1 MFKYYSLKVC
11 LINSKP
17 LRILKY
23 FCNYILIIFSNS
35 YVFTQSSINT
45 DNIKEIS
52 HFNRNE
58 LSQNLLNN
66 TYKSKFN
73 FSFNINTIGNS
84 GHSNIDNNAELYS
97 HSKSTNLLST
107 RLEYSTPWLSLSL
120 EPYTISYNGSFTN
133 APAPGTYN
141 ENNNHSF
148 NNSTGKTKIGLR
160 QSSLVLHY
168 NGVGIGYGNMS
179 HWWGPGFHSALAL
192 TNNAPSQETYVL
204 GTFKDIK
211 VGNFSFGSQIIAMP
225 YKSKNGTQLYFSG
238 LKAHISHHSD
248 HAIITL
254 GLHRT
259 YLSGDFE
266 NLSTSTVSA
275 HSWSLLDAA
284 KLVIEP
290 LFGQRKKDLSY
301 TQPGTPGFDAWDE
314 LLTGFAKLSFPKL
327 GLSIYGDV
335 ASDDNRG
342 NLTDLWAHW
351 DHTLGYQLGMTKNTK
366 LDQYNIF
373 TGIEFLTTR
382 VSNTFNPKFY
392 RGGESPNYYAKPIYD
407 YFTYQGRRM
416 GAHSGSSSDD
426 LIFMLGLD
434 NETSTTL
441 LSFNKE
447 RHGIKSMT
455 HPEHKTEYVFTYHR
469 RLTSHQT
476 AFITLEY
483 EKIKNF
489 GFIQD
494 NISVSKLVWLGYS
507 FTIN

>member
-1 MFKYYSLKVC
+1 MC

>member
-1 MFKYYSLKVC
+1 MDGFRQLPQ
-11 LINSKP
+11 ING
-17 LRILKY
+17 
-23 FCNYILIIFSNS
+23 N
-35 YVFTQSSINT
+35 VV
-45 DNIKEIS
+45 
-52 HFNRNE
+52 
-58 LSQNLLNN
+58 SQN
-66 TYKSKFN
+66 TYKDNIESRYNIF
-73 FSFNINTIGNS
+73 FNINTVSNS
-84 GHSNIDNNAELYS
+84 GHPNLDNNAELFVPGS
-97 HSKSTNLLST
+97 SAKLLSV
-107 RLEYSTPWLSLSL
+107 RLEYATPWLSLSL
-120 EPYTISYNGSFTN
+120 EPYTISYNGNFSNDPVYGTFN
-133 APAPGTYN
+133 AT
-141 ENNNHSF
+141 NNHYI
-148 NNSTGKTKIGLR
+148 NNYASKTKIGFR

-168 NGVGIGYGNMS
+168 NGIGIGYGNMS
-179 HWWGPGFHSALAL
+179 HWWGPGFQSALAL
-192 TNNAPSQETYVL
+192 SNNAPSQETYAI
-204 GTFKDIK
+204 GTFKDIRW
-211 VGNFSFGSQIIAMP
+211 GNFSFGSQIIAMP

-259 YLSGDFE
+259 YLSGDFG

-290 LFGQRKKDLSY
+290 LFGQSKKDLSY

-314 LLTGFAKLSFPKL
+314 ILTGYVKLSFPQS
-327 GLSIYGDV
+327 GVEFYADV

-342 NLTDLWAHW
+342 NLTDLKAHW

-366 LDQYNIF
+366 VEQYNIF
-373 TGIEFLTTR
+373 AGIEFLTTR

-392 RGGESPNYYAKPIYD
+392 RGSPNTTNYYAKTPYD

-426 LIFMLGLD
+426 LIFAFGIS
-434 NETSTTL
+434 NERMNTFVSY
-441 LSFNKE
+441 NKE
-447 RHGIKSMT
+447 RHGIKSIT
-455 HPEHKTEYVFTYHR
+455 HPELKTEYVLSYNRKISNYH
-469 RLTSHQT
+469 S

-489 GFIQD
+489 GFIQN

>member
-1 MFKYYSLKVC
+1 VC

-23 FCNYILIIFSNS
+23 FCNYIFIIFSNS
-35 YVFTQSSINT
+35 CVFTQSSINT

-84 GHSNIDNNAELYS
+84 GHPNIDNNAELYS
-97 HSKSTNLLST
+97 HSKSTNFLST

-120 EPYTISYNGSFTN
+120 EPYTISNNGSFTN

-141 ENNNHSF
+141 ANNNHSF
-148 NNSTGKTKIGLR
+148 NNRTGKTKIGFR

-204 GTFKDIK
+204 GTFKDIR
-211 VGNFSFGSQIIAMP
+211 VGDFSFGSQIIAMP
-225 YKSKNGTQLYFSG
+225 YKSKNETQLYFSG
-238 LKAHISHHSD
+238 LKTHISHHSD

-259 YLSGDFE
+259 YLSGKFGD
-266 NLSTSTVSA
+266 LSTSTLSA
-275 HSWSLLDAA
+275 QSWSLLDAA

-290 LFGQRKKDLSY
+290 LFGQSKEGLSY
-301 TQPGTPGFDAWDE
+301 TMPGTRGFDVWDE
-314 LLTGFAKLSFPKL
+314 VLTGFVKLSFPKV

-342 NLTDLWAHW
+342 NLTDLRAHW
-351 DHTLGYQLGMTKNTK
+351 DHTLGYQLGMIKNTK
-366 LDQYNIF
+366 LHQYNLF

-382 VSNTFNPKFY
+382 TSNTHNPKFY
-392 RGGESPNYYAKPIYD
+392 RGSGTWNYYAKYD
-407 YFTYQGRRM
+407 FNYFTYNGRRM

-426 LIFMLGLD
+426 LIFLAGFDYDKTMVLF
-434 NETSTTL
+434 SY
-441 LSFNKE
+441 NKE
-447 RHGIKSMT
+447 RHGIKNMT
-455 HPEHKTEYVFTYHR
+455 YAELKTEYVLSYNRKISDYH
-469 RLTSHQT
+469 T

-489 GFIQD
+489 GFIQ
-494 NISVSKLVWLGYS
+494 NNVSVSKLVWLGYS
-507 FTIN
+507 FSINQ

>member
-1 MFKYYSLKVC
+1 M
-11 LINSKP
+11 N
-17 LRILKY
+17 RILSFNY
-23 FCNYILIIFSNS
+23 FFQYFLIFSTLLFSQNNIELNSHFSHEDLHFIQRNNILNRSHLSSGLNLSFHANYIL
-35 YVFTQSSINT
+35 
-45 DNIKEIS
+45 
-52 HFNRNE
+52 
-58 LSQNLLNN
+58 
-66 TYKSKFN
+66 
-73 FSFNINTIGNS
+73 NS
-84 GHSNIDNNAELYS
+84 GHPNIDNNAEIFVPGTN
-97 HSKSTNLLST
+97 TNLLSA
-107 RLEYSTPWLSLSL
+107 RIEYNLPWLSLSL
-120 EPYTISYNGSFTN
+120 EPYTISYNGNFNN

-141 ENNNHSF
+141 ANNNYS
-148 NNSTGKTKIGLR
+148 SQYLDKTKIGFR
-160 QSSLVLHY
+160 QSSLILHY
-168 NGVGIGYGNMS
+168 NGVGVGYGNMS

-192 TNNAPSQETYVL
+192 TNNAPSQETYLL
-204 GTFKDIK
+204 GTFKDIR
-211 VGNFSFGSQIIAMP
+211 VGDFSFGSQIIAMP
-225 YKSKNGTQLYFSG
+225 YKSKNETQLYFSG
-238 LKAHISHHSD
+238 LKTHISHHSD

-259 YLSGDFE
+259 YLSGDFG

-290 LFGQRKKDLSY
+290 LFGQSKKDLSY

-314 LLTGFAKLSFPKL
+314 ILTGYVKLSFPQS
-327 GLSIYGDV
+327 GVEFYADV

-342 NLTDLWAHW
+342 NLTDLKAHW

-366 LDQYNIF
+366 VDQYNIF
-373 TGIEFLTTR
+373 AGIEFLTTR

-392 RGGESPNYYAKPIYD
+392 RGSPNTTNYYAKTPYD

-426 LIFMLGLD
+426 LIFAFGIS
-434 NETSTTL
+434 NERMNTFVSY
-441 LSFNKE
+441 NKE

-455 HPEHKTEYVFTYHR
+455 HPELKTEYVLSYNRKISNYH
-469 RLTSHQT
+469 S

-489 GFIQD
+489 GFIQ
-494 NISVSKLVWLGYS
+494 NNNSVSKLVWLGYS